1 MRAVTACLALLAA
14 SPAQGAPAAQAVPLA
29 PGCSFPGWV
38 EAPTLTVD
46 ERLLYLAAKIDPD
59 LPACLRARKQKL
71 TVVWE
76 ASVAGA
82 WVKVEEE
89 DASKAAKLDA
99 RLFPSAYCDKGQK
112 PTAVRARVEAPGL
125 AGAAF
130 TSPPVDVTPIC
141 EPCERGAGSMGI
153 IREEKELQLEGDLG
167 EEWLACVRARR
178 KGEGGKITLRV
189 FLSDDMHQ
197 VMKQIR
203 PTMVFPVEP
212 KGGRIIR
219 RLILATV
226 CKDPARRELA
236 VELAGSGMYREL
248 NGNGRAVSRLLCRSG
263 R

>member
-1 MRAVTACLALLAA
+1 MRAVTACLALLTATPAA
-14 SPAQGAPAAQAVPLA
+14 AAPAAQAVPLA
-29 PGCSFPGWV
+29 PTCSFSDWV

-71 TVVWE
+71 AVVWE
-76 ASVAGA
+76 ASIGGA

-89 DASKAAKLDA
+89 DASKGAKLDS
-99 RLFPSAYCDKGQK
+99 RLFPSTYCDKGQK

-130 TSPPVDVTPIC
+130 TSPAVDVTPIC
-141 EPCERGAGSMGI
+141 EPCDRAGSLGV

-178 KGEGGKITLRV
+178 KGEGGRITLRV
-189 FLSDDMHQ
+189 FLSDDMHK
-197 VMKQIR
+197 VMKEIR

-219 RLILATV
+219 RLPLSTV

-236 VELAGSGMYREL
+236 VELAGSGMYRDL
-248 NGNGRAVSRLLCRSG
+248 NGNGRAVKRLTCRAG